1 MVFQEEEN
9 YIEKEIDSI
18 VAACLLSQ
26 VARVLPKITMFLR
39 FLQKL
44 LTLCKVKELDL
55 GRDIKQ

>member
-1 MVFQEEEN
+1 MFQEEEK

-26 VARVLPKITMFLR
+26 VARVLPMITMSLR

-44 LTLCKVKELDL
+44 LTCKVKELDL

>member
-1 MVFQEEEN
+1 MFQEEEN

-26 VARVLPKITMFLR
+26 VARVLPKITTFLR